1 MGLIKRSDKKQEK
14 IKHFYLTP
22 FGRIVFLE
30 DPYLKESVTQ
40 WVAHLNL
47 CDPIKGADVWYQV
60 FIKGYYDL
68 GLKFSREKLEE
79 FLKLI
84 YGHKRKSLI
93 GPLIRMYQDDAS
105 FGTCQALQETNG
117 NITRNTA
124 PIDEEFSFAYGAWLL
139 ESMNNH
145 FPESYHISLSELDEK
160 AGWSTISNWNFSDI
174 KHVLNIV
181 ERKGAIE
188 IDRHMDPWLLKPRL
202 DNSKAWQ
209 MIFDDRM

>member
-1 MGLIKRSDKKQEK
+1 
-14 IKHFYLTP
+14 
-22 FGRIVFLE
+22 
-30 DPYLKESVTQ
+30 
-40 WVAHLNL
+40 
-47 CDPIKGADVWYQV
+47 
-60 FIKGYYDL
+60 
-68 GLKFSREKLEE
+68 
-79 FLKLI
+79 
-84 YGHKRKSLI
+84 
-93 GPLIRMYQDDAS
+93 MYQDDAS